1 MTDHTTSEQKARE
14 MLERPDILT
23 RLNQSSANESSHEL
37 QCRCFDATEEIQR
50 MRTELVRYASLEHE
64 NKRALDKYN
73 SELRVENAA
82 LRESNERLR
91 EELENEQARGIHSC
105 HPNCTRDGC
114 VNRRLRGMLSEA
126 LDQFED
132 YGDHGF
138 WRVPASLMG
147 RIREELGDE

>member
-1 MTDHTTSEQKARE
+1 MTDHTTAEQKARE
-14 MLERPDILT
+14 MLERIGVDDA
-23 RLNQSSANESSHEL
+23 SSFSAGDVVELANLIEAFEQARDEL
-37 QCRCFDATEEIQR
+37 ATEKHA
-50 MRTELVRYASLEHE
+50 RY
-64 NKRALDKYN
+64 RADM
-73 SELRVENAA
+73 AA
-82 LRESNERLR
+82 EAEARHADRLR